1 MEHPVSSLLKQRIY
15 GLALGYEDLNDHD
28 ELRHDPLLAVLCER
42 SDPEGKHR
50 SRERDRGKALAGKS
64 TLNRLEL
71 TPSDAT
77 AQSRYQKI
85 VANHAAIDALLVD
98 LFLESRRKAP
108 KRLILDVD
116 ATDDKLH
123 GTQEGRHFN
132 KYYDSYCYLP
142 LYIFCGN
149 ELLCA
154 RLQTAKQ
161 DAAVN
166 IVAEMSFLVARIR
179 QRWPQVK
186 ILVRGDG
193 GFCRDDFMSWCEE
206 NQVDYLLGLPKNS
219 RLIKA
224 LELDQVLVK
233 MAHQLTGNSVRT
245 FREFRYRT
253 RKSWSRERRVIGK
266 AVHSDKGDN
275 PRFVVTTLSRR
286 HYKPRKL
293 YEQIYCQ
300 RGEMENRL
308 KEQQLDLFADRTS
321 THHLR
326 SNQLHLY
333 FTSFAYVLL
342 QALRRIGLT
351 GTTMAKAQAG
361 TIRLKLLKLAGRITV
376 SVRRVRLYLNNNHP
390 YQTLFRQV
398 WQRLLLKPLSG

>member
-1 MEHPVSSLLKQRIY
+1 M
-15 GLALGYEDLNDHD
+15 
-28 ELRHDPLLAVLCER
+28 
-42 SDPEGKHR
+42 
-50 SRERDRGKALAGKS
+50 
-64 TLNRLEL
+64 
-71 TPSDAT
+71 
-77 AQSRYQKI
+77 
-85 VANHAAIDALLVD
+85 
-98 LFLESRRKAP
+98 
-108 KRLILDVD
+108 
-116 ATDDKLH
+116 
-123 GTQEGRHFN
+123 
-132 KYYDSYCYLP
+132 
-142 LYIFCGN
+142 
-149 ELLCA
+149 LCA

>member
-132 KYYDSYCYLP
+132 KY
-142 LYIFCGN
+142 
-149 ELLCA
+149 
-154 RLQTAKQ
+154 
-161 DAAVN
+161 
-166 IVAEMSFLVARIR
+166 
-179 QRWPQVK
+179 
-186 ILVRGDG
+186 
-193 GFCRDDFMSWCEE
+193 
-206 NQVDYLLGLPKNS
+206 DYLLRCNS
-219 RLIKA
+219 GTQTI
-224 LELDQVLVK
+224 
-233 MAHQLTGNSVRT
+233 
-245 FREFRYRT
+245 
-253 RKSWSRERRVIGK
+253 I
-266 AVHSDKGDN
+266 
-275 PRFVVTTLSRR
+275 
-286 HYKPRKL
+286 
-293 YEQIYCQ
+293 
-300 RGEMENRL
+300 
-308 KEQQLDLFADRTS
+308 
-321 THHLR
+321 
-326 SNQLHLY
+326 
-333 FTSFAYVLL
+333 
-342 QALRRIGLT
+342 LRRIECSSGIQYT
-351 GTTMAKAQAG
+351 NASFRKKNTSVA
-361 TIRLKLLKLAGRITV
+361 IT
-376 SVRRVRLYLNNNHP
+376 
-390 YQTLFRQV
+390 
-398 WQRLLLKPLSG
+398 

>member
-1 MEHPVSSLLKQRIY
+1 
-15 GLALGYEDLNDHD
+15 LALGYEDLNDHD

-50 SRERDRGKALAGKS
+50 LQERDRGKALAGKS

-71 TPSDAT
+71 TPSDAN

-98 LFLESRRKAP
+98 LFLESRSKAP

-116 ATDDKLH
+116 ATDDKIH
-123 GTQEGRHFN
+123 GEQEGRHFN

-142 LYIFCGN
+142 LYIFCGD

-161 DAAVN
+161 DPAVN
-166 IVAEMSFLVARIR
+166 SVAEVAFLVARIR
-179 QRWPQVK
+179 QRWPKVK

-193 GFCRDDFMSWCEE
+193 GFCRDNLMSWCEE

-219 RLIKA
+219 RLLKA
-224 LELDQVLVK
+224 MELDQVLVK

-253 RKSWSRERRVIGK
+253 RTSWSRKRRVIGK
-266 AVHSDKGDN
+266 AVHSDKGEN
-275 PRFVVTTLSRR
+275 PRFVVTTLGRR

-300 RGEMENRL
+300 RGEMENRI

-326 SNQLHLY
+326 SNQLRLY

-351 GTTMAKAQAG
+351 GTKMAKAQAG

-376 SVRRVRLYLNNNHP
+376 SVRRVRLHLNDKFP
-390 YQTLFRQV
+390 YQVLFRQV
-398 WQRLLLKPLSG
+398 WQRLLIKPPPG